1 MQTGDEPRANY
12 NTNAKVKV
20 RIVTN
25 KIITLNVIFATITW
39 KWATIRQNYVSRD
52 RSVINFTK
60 FNLCYLEI
68 WFRLLFHQNHV
79 FDLITIFHDA
89 FVKRQFADS

>member
-12 NTNAKVKV
+12 NADAKVKV

-25 KIITLNVIFATITW
+25 KIITLNIIFATITW
-39 KWATIRQNYVSRD
+39 KWATIRQNYVPRH

-60 FNLCYLEI
+60 FNLYYFI
-68 WFRLLFHQNHV
+68 
-79 FDLITIFHDA
+79 IT
-89 FVKRQFADS
+89 